1 MNGFYICLGEYTVH
15 HRAAPGTLLR
25 KEGKKKTQ
33 NLLILTESWGC
44 FIEVTVWVNLVQLL
58 YFYIV
63 WMAYTSELMVTN
75 FSSLISFALV
85 IPMHYKD
92 PESGIDPKNNF

>member
-1 MNGFYICLGEYTVH
+1 
-15 HRAAPGTLLR
+15 
-25 KEGKKKTQ
+25 
-33 NLLILTESWGC
+33 
-44 FIEVTVWVNLVQLL
+44 
-58 YFYIV
+58 
-63 WMAYTSELMVTN
+63 MAYTSELMETN